1 MRSGDRAKH
10 KVCGSTVPQLFEF
23 DYREKTFHAH
33 HFVDDKGRVRMA
45 TWQFSY
51 EGIPI
56 TYIREGNLVDA
67 VTAFH
72 EMAHEMGDRF
82 DEKLTEVVA
91 ENTRRVDAAQS

>member
-23 DYREKTFHAH
+23 DFREKTFHAH

-51 EGIPI
+51 EGTPI
-56 TYIREGNLVDA
+56 TYIREGNLLQA
-67 VTAFH
+67 IGAFV
-72 EMAHEMGDRF
+72 EMGQEMGDRF
-82 DEKLTEVVA
+82 DAKLTEVVA
-91 ENTRRVDAAQS
+91 ENRRRVDAAQQ